1 MANEA
6 PKINYDMLAPV
17 TAERDRA
24 QKACEQMGRRISE
37 LEAALLRM
45 TAIIETQ
52 TEPDIDALHD
62 VARQALAGADNM
74 SGWVLEIDDGDAA
87 ILARALKS
95 YRPDSVEEES
105 VIQFFKERFEAM
117 ADNEASNQEEPG
129 NVWKGAETPFAE
141 NH

>member
-1 MANEA
+1 
-6 PKINYDMLAPV
+6 
-17 TAERDRA
+17 
-24 QKACEQMGRRISE
+24 
-37 LEAALLRM
+37 
-45 TAIIETQ
+45 
-52 TEPDIDALHD
+52 
-62 VARQALAGADNM
+62 M

-105 VIQFFKERFEAM
+105 VIQFFKERFEKM
-117 ADNEASNQEEPG
+117 AENEATNQGEPG